1 MTIFT
6 VTYRRCLE
14 LVEPVNEPTQL
25 VGFLIGAKIW
35 APRSYMIRFMQ
46 YKKLKPFNL
55 THIDAKT
62 LVVDLTSILSI
73 IPSLRDEKNDE
84 CRSHYQPR
92 KKQT

>member
-14 LVEPVNEPTQL
+14 LVKLVNEPTQL
-25 VGFLIGAKIW
+25 VGFLIEAKIW

-46 YKKLKPFNL
+46 YKKLKPSNL

-62 LVVDLTSILSI
+62 LVIDLTSILSI